1 MNYNFYEDNL
11 LEKMIFWEISLKI
24 KKDTS
29 IPSIYHYNSLAYRR
43 NLIIFFI
50 IRRLVMQI
58 YLILAAIIAISIII
72 FSFQNPFPLMVYF
85 LNWEVKSS
93 LAIILIITFIAG
105 ILTSFLVTTISRI
118 KRMQLIARQKK
129 TIAELTKK
137 K

>member
-1 MNYNFYEDNL
+1 
-11 LEKMIFWEISLKI
+11 
-24 KKDTS
+24 
-29 IPSIYHYNSLAYRR
+29 
-43 NLIIFFI
+43 
-50 IRRLVMQI
+50 MQI
-58 YLILAAIIAISIII
+58 YVILATIIAISIII

-85 LNWEVKSS
+85 LSWEVKSS
-93 LAIILIITFIAG
+93 LTIILIITFIAG

>member
-1 MNYNFYEDNL
+1 
-11 LEKMIFWEISLKI
+11 
-24 KKDTS
+24 
-29 IPSIYHYNSLAYRR
+29 
-43 NLIIFFI
+43 
-50 IRRLVMQI
+50 MQI
-58 YLILAAIIAISIII
+58 YVILATIIAISIII

-93 LAIILIITFIAG
+93 LTIILIITFIAG

>member
-1 MNYNFYEDNL
+1 
-11 LEKMIFWEISLKI
+11 
-24 KKDTS
+24 
-29 IPSIYHYNSLAYRR
+29 
-43 NLIIFFI
+43 
-50 IRRLVMQI
+50 MQI
-58 YLILAAIIAISIII
+58 YLILAALIAISIII